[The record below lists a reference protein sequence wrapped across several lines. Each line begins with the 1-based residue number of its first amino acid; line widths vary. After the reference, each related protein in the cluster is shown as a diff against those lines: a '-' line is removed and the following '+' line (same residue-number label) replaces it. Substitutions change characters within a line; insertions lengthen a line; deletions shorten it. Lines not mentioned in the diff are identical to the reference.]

1 MRYNNRKVCS
11 GFSLVELV
19 ITMVI
24 SSILA
29 LVVGVLI
36 VSGANAW
43 RQGYERA
50 HRQSEEDA
58 VAVTAAFGS
67 IGRRSNR
74 ANGMY
79 IIYTISGSTFTPA
92 VSATPAVETTVSGNA
107 VEFRYWDVELD
118 IDDTQDLMDTTK
130 KATAYAL
137 FYLES
142 GQLKVDYGSYPPGGI
157 PTGGGIRNTTGV
169 NTIVL
174 ATNAS
179 AGAGIGIFSH
189 TSLNGV
195 GKGCVRMNVILTDP
209 GSGEQN
215 RVMTSALLRNI
226 WPQ

>member
-1 MRYNNRKVCS
+1 MRCNKRKFRP
-11 GFSLVELV
+11 GFNLIEL
-19 ITMVI
+19 IIAMAI
-24 SSILA
+24 SAILA
-29 LVVGVLI
+29 LVVGVLM
-36 VSGANAW
+36 VSGVNAW
-43 RQGYERA
+43 RQTYEKA

-58 VAVTAAFGS
+58 TAVTAAFGG
-67 IGRRSNR
+67 IGRKSNR

-92 VSATPAVETTVSGNA
+92 VSATPAVDTTVSGNA

-118 IDDTQDLMDTTK
+118 TDDTHSLMDTTK

-137 FYLES
+137 FYLNS
-142 GQLKVDYGSYPPGGI
+142 GQLKVDYGPYPPGGV
-157 PTGGGIRNTTGV
+157 PTGGGIRNTSGV
-169 NTIVL
+169 KTIVL
-174 ATNAS
+174 AGNAS

-189 TSLNGV
+189 TSLSGA

-209 GSGEQN
+209 DSGEQN